1 MNPRSLSKFF
11 SLTVLAG
18 SIFVSSSLASD
29 NEIQPS
35 NKVVNETVLTP
46 PAFVENGSTPAL
58 AILEDTQQSSE
69 QKSRDLAAEEQ
80 LLAAKSASEKKN
92 LVVDKSQMAQLP
104 PLPTDSFNTW
114 NPRFVWI
121 GDVKSNEDL
130 QCFAAF
136 LIGSMADKNAPAT
149 NTGVSSGVFV
159 TPTDPNTSTQISAL
173 SSQLKNSPELSANIT
188 LTPDEVQKLQHLAHS
203 QSTTSSKNSDATSTI
218 LAPSPSRMYAEL
230 EAGLGFMYFN
240 GLSGNLIPEPNS
252 WFTDI
257 ANSSAT
263 YPIRGSIEYTKT
275 PIYTLDLGIRL
286 TNWISFAASL
296 QSQQGIH
303 VRTRPT
309 QGAAS
314 RTSGSGSL
322 VTTSFDSNLNL
333 YSIGGKLL
341 LTWPNLIRFKT
352 FTVSLFLG
360 GSAAGGWQSWNS
372 STAVQTYTYRS
383 TSPSVTQQTSSNI
396 VFKDMNFANLS
407 YTGDAGLLFKSKSAF
422 SKTSLRLGCKF
433 IGWGKARRLGNM
445 ENQTDIFSNGSSVT
459 GVPASAV
466 RFGYFRPLI
475 IKYVYSWVPYIG
487 VKWDF

>member
-18 SIFVSSSLASD
+18 AIFVSSSLASD
-29 NEIQPS
+29 NEVQPS
-35 NKVVNETVLTP
+35 NKLANETIITSPVL
-46 PAFVENGSTPAL
+46 VNDGSIPAL
-58 AILEDTQQSSE
+58 AIIESNQQSSD
-69 QKSRDLAAEEQ
+69 QQSKDLAVEEQ
-80 LLAAKSASEKKN
+80 LTAAKNASEKKN
-92 LVVDKSQMAQLP
+92 ALLDKSQMAQLP
-104 PLPTDSFNTW
+104 PLPSDSFNTW

-121 GDVKSNEDL
+121 GDVKNNEDL

-149 NTGVSSGVFV
+149 NTGMSSGVFV
-159 TPTDPNTSTQISAL
+159 TPTDPTTSTQLSAL
-173 SSQLKNSPELSANIT
+173 SSQLKNSPELSTNVT
-188 LTPDEVQKLQHLAHS
+188 FTPDEVQKLQYLAHN
-203 QSTTSSKNSDATSTI
+203 QDATSSKTNDSAS
-218 LAPSPSRMYAEL
+218 LALTPTPSRMYAEL

-240 GLSGNLIPEPNS
+240 GLTGNLIPQPSS

-263 YPIRGSIEYTKT
+263 YPIRGKIEYTKT
-275 PIYTLDLGIRL
+275 PLYTLDIGLRL
-286 TNWISFAASL
+286 TNWISFAATL

-303 VRTRPT
+303 VRTKPT
-309 QGAAS
+309 QGAAA
-314 RTSGSGSL
+314 RTAGSGSL
-322 VTTSFDSNLNL
+322 VTTSFDSDLNL
-333 YSIGGKLL
+333 YSVGGKLL

-360 GSAAGGWQSWNS
+360 GSAAGGWQSWNR
-372 STAVQTYTYRS
+372 STAVQTYTYIS

-396 VFKDMNFANLS
+396 AFKDMNFANLS
-407 YTGDAGLLFKSKSAF
+407 YTGDAGLLFKSKSVF

-445 ENQTDIFSNGSSVT
+445 DSQTDIFSNGSSVT
-459 GVPASAV
+459 GVPAAPV